1 MEAVMGRYLA
11 LLRGINVGG
20 KNLIK
25 MAALKGCF
33 EEMGLDGVRTYIQ
46 SGNVIFESGRRDQA
60 RLTAQIEAG
69 LLATFG
75 LELPV
80 VVRSAGEMERI
91 VAQAPAGFGGE
102 PELYRYDVIFLKEP
116 LTAEEAL
123 AVVTAKP
130 GVDEVVGGEGVLYF
144 SRLISKATQSQL
156 SRIVGT
162 PIYQRITIRNW
173 KTTTKLLGMMEAEEG

>member
-1 MEAVMGRYLA
+1 MEGYLA

-25 MAALKGCF
+25 MAALKACF
-33 EEMGLDGVRTYIQ
+33 EGMGLAGVRTYIQ
-46 SGNVIFESGRRDQA
+46 SGNVIFESGETERA

-91 VAQAPAGFGGE
+91 VAQAPAGFGSE
-102 PELYRYDVIFLKEP
+102 PDSYRYDVIFLKEP

-130 GVDEVVGGEGVLYF
+130 GVDEVSGGEGVLYF

-173 KTTTKLLGMMEAEEG
+173 KTTTKLAAMIAGDEG

>member
-1 MEAVMGRYLA
+1 MERYLA

-20 KNLIK
+20 KNRIK
-25 MAALKGCF
+25 MAQLKGCF

-46 SGNVIFESGRRDQA
+46 SGNVIFRSAEVDQA

-102 PELYRYDVIFLKEP
+102 PERYRYDVLFLKAP
-116 LTAEEAL
+116 LAAEEAME
-123 AVVTAKP
+123 VVTAKP
-130 GVDEVVGGEGVLYF
+130 GVDEVSGGDGVLYF

-162 PIYQRITIRNW
+162 PVYQRITIRNW
-173 KTTTKLLGMMEAEEG
+173 KTTTKLAGMMEAEEG